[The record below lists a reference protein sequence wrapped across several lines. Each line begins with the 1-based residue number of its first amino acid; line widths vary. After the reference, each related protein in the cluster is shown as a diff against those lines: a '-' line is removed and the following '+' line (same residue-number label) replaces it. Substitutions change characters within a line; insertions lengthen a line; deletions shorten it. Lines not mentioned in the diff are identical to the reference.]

1 MPESNRKVQKH
12 QRRTAGAPWEVR
24 DVTVL
29 SVADE
34 IQRTPRSQRGT
45 LARFALWTLL
55 LASALVLGTAVG
67 SAVRGDPPTPAAN
80 IPPAVVSAPEGELP
94 REWRWERAPVTFD
107 HMFRK
112 SRETLY

>member
-1 MPESNRKVQKH
+1 M
-12 QRRTAGAPWEVR
+12 
-24 DVTVL
+24 TVFC
-29 SVADE
+29 VADE

-45 LARFALWTLL
+45 PRFALWTLR

-67 SAVRGDPPTPAAN
+67 SQVRGDPPTSAAN
-80 IPPAVVSAPEGELP
+80 IPPPVVSAPEVELP